1 MSLYGMMRTGVSGMN
16 AQANRLSTVADN
28 IANSGTTGYK
38 RSSTEFSSLII
49 PSTTGNY
56 TSGGV
61 TTTVRTSIS
70 QQGDLKYTNSGSD
83 LAINGNG
90 FFVVQNSSGTPFL
103 TRAGSFVP
111 DGQGQLVNAA
121 GYYLMGYSFAAGP
134 PAATANGFGG
144 LEMVTMA
151 QDELLAVPST
161 QGIFTANL
169 PVDADIVPPANLP
182 SANSA
187 GATAT
192 QKTSLVVYDNLGSEV
207 MLDIHYTKTG
217 ANTWEVAV
225 FNQAGAAPGAP
236 FPYAAGS
243 LLTTQTLTFNGTTGA
258 LTSPA
263 AGINIPVPNGGAF
276 NLDISNMSQL
286 GMGYEEL
293 RVEANGNAPSGIE
306 SVEIDAD
313 GTMYALYE
321 NGSFRE
327 LYRIPLANVQ
337 SPDMLTALPGNVFT
351 PSAESGDL
359 QMGFPGTGGLG
370 SMISGALENSNVDIA
385 EELTNMIESQ
395 RSYTA
400 NSKVFQTGADLMDI
414 LVNLKR

>member
-49 PSTTGNY
+49 PTAGGNY
-56 TSGGV
+56 QSGGV
-61 TTTVRTSIS
+61 NTTIRTSIS
-70 QQGDLKYTNSGSD
+70 QQGDLKYTSSGSD

-111 DGQGQLVNAA
+111 DGQGNLVNAA
-121 GYYLMGYSFAAGP
+121 GFYLMGYSFAAGP
-134 PAATANGFGG
+134 PAPTANGFGG
-144 LEMVTMA
+144 LERVSIA
-151 QDELLAVPST
+151 QQELVAVPST

-169 PVDADIVPPANLP
+169 PVDADPVAAGQLP
-182 SANSA
+182 SANA
-187 GATAT
+187 ANATST
-192 QKTSLVVYDNLGSEV
+192 QKSSLRVFDNLGSEV

-217 ANTWEVAV
+217 PNTWEVAV

-236 FPYAAGS
+236 FPYTAGS
-243 LLTTQTLTFNGTTGA
+243 LLATQTLTFNGTTGA
-258 LTSPA
+258 LVSPT
-263 AGINIPVPNGGAF
+263 AGINVPIPNGGTF
-276 NLDISNMSQL
+276 NLDISKMTQL
-286 GMGYEEL
+286 GMEYTEVN
-293 RVEANGNAPSGIE
+293 VEANGSAPSGIE
-306 SVEIDAD
+306 SVEIGAD

-337 SPDMLTALPGNVFT
+337 SPDQLTSLPGNVFT
-351 PSAESGDL
+351 PSAESGAL
-359 QMGFPGTGGLG
+359 QMGFPGSNGLG
-370 SMISGALENSNVDIA
+370 SVVSGALENSNVDIA

-400 NSKVFQTGADLMDI
+400 NSKVFQTGADLMDV

>member
-49 PSTTGNY
+49 PTAGGNY
-56 TSGGV
+56 QSGGV
-61 TTTVRTSIS
+61 NTTIRTSIS
-70 QQGDLKYTNSGSD
+70 QQGDLKYTSSGSD

-111 DGQGQLVNAA
+111 DGQGNLVNAA
-121 GYYLMGYSFAAGP
+121 GFYLMGYSFAAGP
-134 PAATANGFGG
+134 PAPTANGFGG
-144 LEMVTMA
+144 LERVSIA
-151 QDELLAVPST
+151 QQELVAVPST

-169 PVDADIVPPANLP
+169 PVDADPVAAGQLP
-182 SANSA
+182 SANA
-187 GATAT
+187 ANATST
-192 QKTSLVVYDNLGSEV
+192 QKSSLRVFDNLGSEV

-217 ANTWEVAV
+217 PNTWEVAV

-236 FPYAAGS
+236 FPYTAGS
-243 LLTTQTLTFNGTTGA
+243 LLATQTLTFNGTTGA
-258 LTSPA
+258 LVSPT
-263 AGINIPVPNGGAF
+263 AGINIPIPNGGSF
-276 NLDISNMSQL
+276 NLDISKMTQL
-286 GMGYEEL
+286 GMEYTEVN
-293 RVEANGNAPSGIE
+293 VEANGSAPSGIE
-306 SVEIDAD
+306 SVEIGAD

-337 SPDMLTALPGNVFT
+337 SPDQLTSLPGNVFT
-351 PSAESGDL
+351 PSAESGAL
-359 QMGFPGTGGLG
+359 QMGFPGSNGLG
-370 SMISGALENSNVDIA
+370 SVVSGALENSNVDIA

-400 NSKVFQTGADLMDI
+400 NSKVFQTGADLMDV

>member
-38 RSSTEFSSLII
+38 RSSTEFASLII

-61 TTTVRTSIS
+61 TTTIRTSIS
-70 QQGDLKYTNSGSD
+70 QQGDLKYTSSGSD
-83 LAINGNG
+83 LAVNGDG

-111 DGQGQLVNAA
+111 DGEGNLVNAA
-121 GYYLMGYSFAAGP
+121 GFYLMGYSFAAGP
-134 PAATANGFGG
+134 PSATANGFGG
-144 LEMVTMA
+144 LEMVSIA
-151 QDELLAVPST
+151 QEELLAVPSS
-161 QGIFTANL
+161 QGVFTANL
-169 PVDADIVPPANLP
+169 PVDAPVVAAGLLP
-182 SANSA
+182 SANA
-187 GATAT
+187 PGATAT

-217 ANTWEVAV
+217 TNTWEVAV

-243 LLTTQTLTFNGTTGA
+243 LLTTATLTFNGTTGA

-263 AGINIPVPNGGAF
+263 AGVNIPVPNGVTF
-276 NLDISNMSQL
+276 NLDISKMTQL
-286 GMGYEEL
+286 GMEYTEL

-306 SVEIDAD
+306 SIEIGSD
-313 GTMYALYE
+313 GTMYAQYE

-337 SPDMLTALPGNVFT
+337 SPDMLTALPGNVYT
-351 PSAESGDL
+351 PSSDSGDL
-359 QMGFPGTGGLG
+359 QMGFPGSGGLG

>member
-49 PSTTGNY
+49 PQTTGNY

-70 QQGDLKYTNSGSD
+70 QQGDLKYTSSGSD
-83 LAINGNG
+83 LAINGDG
-90 FFVVQNSSGTPFL
+90 FFVVQNSSGTPYL

-111 DGQGQLVNAA
+111 DGEGNLINAA
-121 GYYLMGYSFAAGP
+121 GFYLMGYSFDAGP

-144 LEMVTMA
+144 LERVSIA
-151 QDELLAVPST
+151 QEELLAVPST
-161 QGIFTANL
+161 QGLFVANL
-169 PVDADIVPPANLP
+169 PVGAADVPLAQRPSQNAAN
-182 SANSA
+182 
-187 GATAT
+187 ATAT

-207 MLDIHYTKTG
+207 MLDIHYTKIG
-217 ANTWEVAV
+217 PNSWEIAV

-243 LLTTQTLTFNGTTGA
+243 LLSTTTLTFNGTTGA
-258 LTSPA
+258 LTAPA
-263 AGINIPVPNGGAF
+263 AGVNIAVPNGGTF
-276 NLDISNMSQL
+276 NLDVSGLTQL
-286 GMGYEEL
+286 GMEYTEL

-306 SVEIDAD
+306 SIEIGSD
-313 GTMYALYE
+313 GTMYAQYE

-337 SPDMLTALPGNVFT
+337 SPDMLTALPGNVYT
-351 PSAESGDL
+351 PSADSGDL
-359 QMGFPGTGGLG
+359 QMGFPGSGGLG
-370 SMISGALENSNVDIA
+370 AMISGALENSNVDIA

>member
-61 TTTVRTSIS
+61 TTTIRTSIS
-70 QQGDLKYTNSGSD
+70 QQGDLKYTSSGSD
-83 LAINGNG
+83 LAINGDG
-90 FFVVQNSSGTPFL
+90 FFVVQNSSGTPYL

-111 DGQGQLVNAA
+111 DGEGNLVNAA
-121 GYYLMGYSFAAGP
+121 GFYLMGYSFAAGP
-134 PAATANGFGG
+134 PSATANGFGG
-144 LEMVTMA
+144 LEMVSIA
-151 QDELLAVPST
+151 QEELLAVPST
-161 QGIFTANL
+161 QGLFTANL
-169 PVDADIVPPANLP
+169 PVDAADVAAGLLP
-182 SANSA
+182 SANAA
-187 GATAT
+187 GATPT

-243 LLTTQTLTFNGTTGA
+243 LLITATLTFNGTTGA

-263 AGINIPVPNGGAF
+263 AGINIPVPNGVAF
-276 NLDISNMSQL
+276 NLDISKMTQL
-286 GMGYEEL
+286 GMEYTEL
-293 RVEANGNAPSGIE
+293 QGAKRTATRHPASRASRSARTAPCTRSTRTAPSA
-306 SVEIDAD
+306 SSTA
-313 GTMYALYE
+313 
-321 NGSFRE
+321 SR
-327 LYRIPLANVQ
+327 
-337 SPDMLTALPGNVFT
+337 SPTCRAPT
-351 PSAESGDL
+351 C
-359 QMGFPGTGGLG
+359 
-370 SMISGALENSNVDIA
+370 
-385 EELTNMIESQ
+385 
-395 RSYTA
+395 
-400 NSKVFQTGADLMDI
+400 
-414 LVNLKR
+414 

>member
-61 TTTVRTSIS
+61 TTTIRTSIS
-70 QQGDLKYTNSGSD
+70 QQGDLKYTSSGSD
-83 LAINGNG
+83 LAINGDG
-90 FFVVQNSSGTPFL
+90 FFVVQNSSGTPYL
-103 TRAGSFVP
+103 TRAGAFVP
-111 DGQGQLVNAA
+111 DGEGRLVNAA
-121 GYYLMGYSFAAGP
+121 GFYLMGYSFAAGP

-144 LEMVTMA
+144 LETVSIA
-151 QDELLAVPST
+151 QEELLAVPST

-169 PVDADIVPPANLP
+169 PVGADTELPVNWP
-182 SANSA
+182 SANA
-187 GATAT
+187 GTAAST

-225 FNQAGAAPGAP
+225 FDQAGAAPGAP
-236 FPYAAGS
+236 FPYAPGS
-243 LLTTQTLTFNGTTGA
+243 LLVSTTLTFDGTTGA
-258 LTSPA
+258 LTAPA
-263 AGINIPVPNGGAF
+263 AGVDIPVPNGGTF
-276 NLDISNMSQL
+276 NLDISKMTQL
-286 GMGYEEL
+286 GMEYTQL
-293 RVEANGNAPSGIE
+293 KVEANGNAPSGIE
-306 SVEIDAD
+306 SIEIGSD
-313 GTMYALYE
+313 GTMYAQYK

-337 SPDMLTALPGNVFT
+337 SPDMLSALPGNVYT

-359 QMGFPGTGGLG
+359 QMGFPGSGGLG
-370 SMISGALENSNVDIA
+370 SMVSGALENSNVDIA

>member
-49 PSTTGNY
+49 PSTGGNY

-70 QQGDLKYTNSGSD
+70 QQGDLKYTTSGSD

-90 FFVVQNSSGTPFL
+90 FFVVENSSGTPFL

-111 DGQGQLVNAA
+111 DGEGNLVNAA
-121 GYYLMGYSFAAGP
+121 GFYLMGYSFAAGP

-144 LEMVTMA
+144 LERVSIA
-151 QDELLAVPST
+151 QQELLAVPST
-161 QGIFTANL
+161 QGTFTANL
-169 PVDADIVPPANLP
+169 PVDADTVAPASLP
-182 SANSA
+182 SANA
-187 GATAT
+187 ANATAT

-217 ANTWEVAV
+217 ANTWEIAV

-236 FPYAAGS
+236 FPYAPGS
-243 LLTTQTLTFNGTTGA
+243 LLATQTLTFNGTTGA

-263 AGINIPVPNGGAF
+263 GGVNIAVPNGGAF
-276 NLDISNMSQL
+276 NIDLSKMTQL
-286 GMGYEEL
+286 GMEYTEL
-293 RVEANGNAPSGIE
+293 KVEANGNAPSGIE
-306 SVEIDAD
+306 SIEIGSD
-313 GTMYALYE
+313 GTMYAQYK

-327 LYRIPLANVQ
+327 LYRIPLADVP
-337 SPDMLTALPGNVFT
+337 SPDMLTALPGNVYS
-351 PSAESGDL
+351 PSADSGDL
-359 QMGFPGTGGLG
+359 QIGFPGSGGLG
-370 SMISGALENSNVDIA
+370 AMLSGALENSNVDIA